1 MASLVLLVSELLKH
15 PNTDLAYSTSLPLSS
30 CGATTST
37 GAPCFTEKRVAK
49 QPATTPADR
58 CNKGDNFGQDL
69 SELRVCVDLV
79 WP

>member
-15 PNTDLAYSTSLPLSS
+15 TTNNDLAFPATSLPTSSS
-30 CGATTST
+30 CGATTT
-37 GAPCFTEKRVAK
+37 GGAPCFTDGKWVAK
-49 QPATTPADR
+49 LPADR
-58 CNKGDNFGQDL
+58 CKNEEFMEDL